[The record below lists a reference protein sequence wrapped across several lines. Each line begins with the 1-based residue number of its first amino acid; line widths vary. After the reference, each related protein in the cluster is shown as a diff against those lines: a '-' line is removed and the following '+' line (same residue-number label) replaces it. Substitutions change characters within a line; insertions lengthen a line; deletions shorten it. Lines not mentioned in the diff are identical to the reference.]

1 MPGIVDIR
9 CDAEVADLGGHIWKA
24 REALAEA
31 AMSGSDPRLLGAARD
46 YRNLVNQRAR
56 RIAYLVDVDGN
67 VKEALPQEGSK

>member
-9 CDAEVADLGGHIWKA
+9 CDEEVSDLGARIWKT
-24 REALAEA
+24 REEMAEA
-31 AMSGSDPRLLGAARD
+31 AMSGSDPRLLGAAKD

-56 RIAYLVDVDGN
+56 RIAYLVDGGN